1 MSLIKAVARFIW
13 KHIDAWA
20 GEAFTL
26 VGLIIAWILVE
37 PGDTR
42 NTIAIICLGA
52 FAIWTLIKVTFT
64 TEDKDNG

>member
-1 MSLIKAVARFIW
+1 MKRVAKFIW

-37 PGDTR
+37 PGPTRDT
-42 NTIAIICLGA
+42 IGIISLGA
-52 FAIWTLIKVTFT
+52 FAIWTLIKVTLNS
-64 TEDKDNG
+64 EKSDD

>member
-1 MSLIKAVARFIW
+1 MSFIKSIARFLW

-42 NTIAIICLGA
+42 NTIAVICIGA

-64 TEDKDNG
+64 VEKKD

>member
-1 MSLIKAVARFIW
+1 VSLIKAIARFIW
-13 KHIDAWA
+13 KHLDAWA

-42 NTIAIICLGA
+42 NTIAVICIGA
-52 FAIWTLIKVTFT
+52 FAIWTLFKVTFNSEK
-64 TEDKDNG
+64 EDS

>member
-1 MSLIKAVARFIW
+1 VKRVAKFIW

-37 PGDTR
+37 PGPTRDT
-42 NTIAIICLGA
+42 IGIISLGA
-52 FAIWTLIKVTFT
+52 FAIWTLIKVTLNS
-64 TEDKDNG
+64 EKSDD

>member
-1 MSLIKAVARFIW
+1 MKRVAKFIW

-37 PGDTR
+37 PGPTR
-42 NTIAIICLGA
+42 NTIAIVSLGA
-52 FAIWTLIKVTFT
+52 FAIWTLVKVTLNSDK
-64 TEDKDNG
+64 TEE

>member
-1 MSLIKAVARFIW
+1 VSLIKAVARFIW

-42 NTIAIICLGA
+42 NTIAVIYLGA
-52 FAIWTLIKVTFT
+52 FAIWTLIKVTFS
-64 TEDKDNG
+64 TENEED